1 MWEFSERSPLPAI
14 IKGALVENLGK
25 RLLKVTGV
33 IEQFL
38 DFLHEVTITQ
48 EKVNVRI
55 LLD

>member
-1 MWEFSERSPLPAI
+1 MWEYSERTPLTAI
-14 IKGALVENLGK
+14 VVGTFVKDFGK